1 MIQPIHL
8 AGETITGLSMTAHFK
23 KQTNLKIVPLQGVF
37 GFRDTENV
45 DGNRDDI
52 TLLFASSFS
61 F

>member
-1 MIQPIHL
+1 
-8 AGETITGLSMTAHFK
+8 MTANIK
-23 KQTNLKIVPLQGVF
+23 KQTNFKNFLCRVF
-37 GFRDTENV
+37 DFRDTENV